1 MICSNRLEADDLA
14 IVNLPCCSGE
24 ETATILDAS
33 FHFYSETE
41 DLAGTLGHGKTD
53 GNAERQ
59 HFSGVRSL
67 ELNEN
72 LALEAARLQD
82 ELLPN
87 GERMAVRDLMLTATA
102 RSTSDRLV
110 VAGSG
115 FRTDALEPKM
125 RVTNPRDE

>member
-1 MICSNRLEADDLA
+1 MICSTRLVADDLA
-14 IVNLPCCSGE
+14 IVNRPCCSGE

-41 DLAGTLGHGKTD
+41 VLAGTLGHGETD

-82 ELLPN
+82 ELLSN
-87 GERMAVRDLMLTATA
+87 GERMAVRDFMLTATA
-102 RSTSDRLV
+102 RSTGDQVV
-110 VAGSG
+110 VADSG
-115 FRTDALEPKM
+115 FRTDVLEPEM